1 MKKLL
6 GIVVL
11 CLLLSGN
18 AYANPN
24 EIILYCVDKI
34 KSGSEGK
41 LYDKEVSYKR
51 ENFILKLDLIKKNI
65 KIDDYHYF
73 EENFDLLLFTTR
85 LGSTIRLQELRKTKR
100 WQYYRS
106 SVMALGDSIYIS
118 SGICK
123 SFK

>member
-11 CLLLSGN
+11 GLLLSGN
-18 AYANPN
+18 VNANSN

-34 KSGSEGK
+34 KTGSEGK
-41 LYDKEVSYKR
+41 LYNKEVSYKP
-51 ENFILKLDLIKKNI
+51 ESFILKLDLIKKNI
-65 KIDDYHYF
+65 QINEYHYF
-73 EENFDLLLFTTR
+73 EENFDLLIFSTQ
-85 LGSTIRLQELRKTKR
+85 LGSTIRLQPLQKTKR

-123 SFK
+123 SFE